1 MNEIITIA
9 SGTWKNVLRM
19 KVVYFLILCALV
31 LVASAIN
38 YDVLSMGL
46 QKELMI
52 DVSLVLNSIAAM
64 LVVISL
70 TFEIPK
76 ELREG
81 VASTLLSKPLGRFQ
95 YLLGKMC
102 GCVITGAIVC
112 ALIAIGSFFVFNMS
126 FGERIG
132 ITMFQ
137 THLLVILAL
146 IPMSALGV
154 LFAVLLPEVIAPI
167 ITVVVVWFAFST
179 KVLAGVPVLYGGIL
193 PDLDLFNFRAN
204 AVYQVQIPWMYVL
217 LVTLLGICYAAF
229 ALSIASIV
237 FERKDIK

>member
-179 KVLAGVPVLYGGIL
+179 KVLAGIPVLYGGIL

-217 LVTLLGICYAAF
+217 LVTLWGICYAAF

>member
-19 KVVYFLILCALV
+19 KVVYFLIFCALV

-46 QKELMI
+46 HKELMI
-52 DVSLVLNSIAAM
+52 DVALVLNSIAAL

-81 VASTLLSKPLGRFQ
+81 VASTLLAKPLGRFQ
-95 YLLGKMC
+95 YLLGKMI
-102 GCVITGAIVC
+102 GCIVTGAVIC
-112 ALIAIGSFFVFNMS
+112 FLIAVGSFIVFNIS
-126 FGERIG
+126 FAQRIDLA
-132 ITMFQ
+132 MFQ
-137 THLLVILAL
+137 SHLLVILAL

-167 ITVVVVWFAFST
+167 ITVVVIWFAFST
-179 KVLAGVPVLYGGIL
+179 KILQNVWGLYGGSL
-193 PDLDLFNFRAN
+193 PDLDLFNFKAN
-204 AVYQVQIPWMYVL
+204 AVYQINIPWMYIL
-217 LVTLLGICYAAF
+217 LVAVWGICYAAF
-229 ALSIASIV
+229 ALSLASII

>member
-95 YLLGKMC
+95 YLIGKMF
-102 GCVITGAIVC
+102 GCIVTGAVIC
-112 ALIAIGSFFVFNMS
+112 ALIAIGSFFIFNMS

-132 ITMFQ
+132 VTMFQ

-179 KVLAGVPVLYGGIL
+179 KFLAGIPVLYGGIL

-217 LVTLLGICYAAF
+217 LVTLWGICYAAF
-229 ALSIASIV
+229 ALSLASIV

>member
-31 LVASAIN
+31 LVASSIN

-95 YLLGKMC
+95 YLIGKMF
-102 GCVITGAIVC
+102 GCIVTGAVIC
-112 ALIAIGSFFVFNMS
+112 ALIAVGSFFIFNMS

-132 ITMFQ
+132 VTMFQ

-179 KVLAGVPVLYGGIL
+179 KFLAGIPVLYGGIL

-217 LVTLLGICYAAF
+217 LVTLWGICYAAF
-229 ALSIASIV
+229 ALSLASIV

>member
-102 GCVITGAIVC
+102 GCVITGAIIC
-112 ALIAIGSFFVFNMS
+112 ALIALGSFFVFNMS
-126 FGERIG
+126 FGEKIG
-132 ITMFQ
+132 VTMFQ

-179 KVLAGVPVLYGGIL
+179 KVLAGIPVLYGGIL

-204 AVYQVQIPWMYVL
+204 AVYQVQIPWMYIL
-217 LVTLLGICYAAF
+217 LVTLWGICYAAF

>member
-217 LVTLLGICYAAF
+217 LVTLWGICYAAF
-229 ALSIASIV
+229 ALSLASIV

>member
-95 YLLGKMC
+95 YLIGKMF
-102 GCVITGAIVC
+102 GCIVTGAVIC
-112 ALIAIGSFFVFNMS
+112 ALIAVGSFFIFNMS

-132 ITMFQ
+132 VTMFQ

-179 KVLAGVPVLYGGIL
+179 KFLAGIPVLYGGIL
-193 PDLDLFNFRAN
+193 PNLDLFNFRAN

-217 LVTLLGICYAAF
+217 LVTLWGICYAAF
-229 ALSIASIV
+229 ALSLASIV

>member
-19 KVVYFLILCALV
+19 KVVYFLIFCALV

-46 QKELMI
+46 HKELMI
-52 DVSLVLNSIAAM
+52 DVALVLNSIAAL

-81 VASTLLSKPLGRFQ
+81 VASTLLAKPLGRFQ
-95 YLLGKMC
+95 YLLGKMI
-102 GCVITGAIVC
+102 GCVVTGAVIC
-112 ALIAIGSFFVFNMS
+112 FLIAIGSFIVFNIS
-126 FGERIG
+126 FAQRIDV
-132 ITMFQ
+132 TMFQ
-137 THLLVILAL
+137 SHLLIILAL

-179 KVLAGVPVLYGGIL
+179 KFLSNIWGLYGGIL
-193 PDLDLFNFRAN
+193 PDLDLFNFKAN
-204 AVYQVQIPWMYVL
+204 AVYQVSIPWMYIL
-217 LVTLLGICYAAF
+217 LVAVWGIC
-229 ALSIASIV
+229 
-237 FERKDIK
+237 

>member
-102 GCVITGAIVC
+102 GCVITGAIIC
-112 ALIAIGSFFVFNMS
+112 ALIALGSFFVFNMS

-179 KVLAGVPVLYGGIL
+179 KVLAGIPVLYGGIL

-204 AVYQVQIPWMYVL
+204 AVYQVQIPWMYIL
-217 LVTLLGICYAAF
+217 LVTLWGICYAAF

>member
-19 KVVYFLILCALV
+19 KVVYFLIFCALV

-46 QKELMI
+46 HKELMI
-52 DVSLVLNSIAAM
+52 DVALVLNSIAAL

-81 VASTLLSKPLGRFQ
+81 VASTLLAKPLGRFQ
-95 YLLGKMC
+95 YQLGKMI
-102 GCVITGAIVC
+102 GCVVAGAVIC
-112 ALIAIGSFFVFNMS
+112 FLIAIGSFIVFNIS
-126 FGERIG
+126 FAQRIDV
-132 ITMFQ
+132 TMFQ
-137 THLLVILAL
+137 SHLLIILAL

-179 KVLAGVPVLYGGIL
+179 KFLSNIWGLYGGIL
-193 PDLDLFNFRAN
+193 PDLDLFNFKAN
-204 AVYQVQIPWMYVL
+204 AVYQVSIPWMYIL
-217 LVTLLGICYAAF
+217 LVAVWGICYAAF
-229 ALSIASIV
+229 ALSLASII

>member
-102 GCVITGAIVC
+102 GCVITGAIIC
-112 ALIAIGSFFVFNMS
+112 ALIALGSFFVFNMS

-217 LVTLLGICYAAF
+217 LVTLWGICYAAF

>member
-19 KVVYFLILCALV
+19 KVVYFLIFCALV

-46 QKELMI
+46 HKELMI
-52 DVSLVLNSIAAM
+52 DVALVLNSIAAL

-81 VASTLLSKPLGRFQ
+81 VASTLLAKPLGRFQ
-95 YLLGKMC
+95 YLLGKMI
-102 GCVITGAIVC
+102 GCVVTGAVIC
-112 ALIAIGSFFVFNMS
+112 FLIAIGSFIVFNIS
-126 FGERIG
+126 FAQRIDV
-132 ITMFQ
+132 TMFQ
-137 THLLVILAL
+137 SHLLIILAL

-179 KVLAGVPVLYGGIL
+179 KVLGGIL
-193 PDLDLFNFRAN
+193 PDLDLFNFKAN
-204 AVYQVQIPWMYVL
+204 AVYQVSIPWMYIL
-217 LVTLLGICYAAF
+217 LVAVWGICYAAF
-229 ALSIASIV
+229 ALSLASII

>member
-102 GCVITGAIVC
+102 GCVITGAIIC
-112 ALIAIGSFFVFNMS
+112 ALIAVGSFFVFNMS

-132 ITMFQ
+132 VTMFQ

-179 KVLAGVPVLYGGIL
+179 KVLAGIPVLYGGIL

-204 AVYQVQIPWMYVL
+204 AVYQVQIPWMYIL
-217 LVTLLGICYAAF
+217 LVTLWGICYAAF

>member
-19 KVVYFLILCALV
+19 KVVYFLIFCALV
-31 LVASAIN
+31 LVGSAYN

-70 TFEIPK
+70 TFEIPR

-95 YLLGKMC
+95 YLFGKMI
-102 GCVITGAIVC
+102 GCVVTGAVIC
-112 ALIAIGSFFVFNMS
+112 ALIAAGSFVIFHVA
-126 FGERIG
+126 FGDRI
-132 ITMFQ
+132 TVSMFQ
-137 THLLVILAL
+137 TQLLVILAMV
-146 IPMSALGV
+146 PMSAIGV
-154 LFAVLLPEVIAPI
+154 LFATVLPEVLAPI
-167 ITVVVVWFAFST
+167 LTVVAVWFAFST
-179 KVLAGVPVLYGGIL
+179 RILAGFWGLYGGIL

-204 AVYQVQIPWMYVL
+204 AVYQIQIPWMYVL
-217 LVTLLGICYAAF
+217 LVTLWGICYAAF
-229 ALSIASIV
+229 ALSLASIV

>member
-19 KVVYFLILCALV
+19 KVVYFLIFCALV

-46 QKELMI
+46 HKELMI
-52 DVSLVLNSIAAM
+52 DVALVLNSIAAL

-81 VASTLLSKPLGRFQ
+81 VASTLLAKPLGRFQ
-95 YLLGKMC
+95 YLLGKMI
-102 GCVITGAIVC
+102 GCVVTGAVIC
-112 ALIAIGSFFVFNMS
+112 FLIAIGSFIVFNIS
-126 FGERIG
+126 FAQRIDV
-132 ITMFQ
+132 TMFQ
-137 THLLVILAL
+137 SHLLIILAL

-179 KVLAGVPVLYGGIL
+179 KFLSNIWGLYGGIL
-193 PDLDLFNFRAN
+193 PDLDLFNFKAN
-204 AVYQVQIPWMYVL
+204 AVYQVSIPWMYIL
-217 LVTLLGICYAAF
+217 LVTVWGICYAAF
-229 ALSIASIV
+229 ALSLASII

>member
-31 LVASAIN
+31 LVASAVN

-102 GCVITGAIVC
+102 GCVVTGAVIC
-112 ALIAIGSFFVFNMS
+112 ALIAVGSFIVFNIS

-132 ITMFQ
+132 VTMFQ

-179 KVLAGVPVLYGGIL
+179 KILASVPVLYGGIL

-204 AVYQVQIPWMYVL
+204 AVYQVNIPWMYVL
-217 LVTLLGICYAAF
+217 LVTLWGICYAAF

>member
-102 GCVITGAIVC
+102 GCVITGAIISSGFCFPNTDEKVPEH
-112 ALIAIGSFFVFNMS
+112 FDFYN
-126 FGERIG
+126 
-132 ITMFQ
+132 
-137 THLLVILAL
+137 LVHIQ
-146 IPMSALGV
+146 P
-154 LFAVLLPEVIAPI
+154 
-167 ITVVVVWFAFST
+167 
-179 KVLAGVPVLYGGIL
+179 
-193 PDLDLFNFRAN
+193 
-204 AVYQVQIPWMYVL
+204 
-217 LVTLLGICYAAF
+217 
-229 ALSIASIV
+229 
-237 FERKDIK
+237 

>member
-9 SGTWKNVLRM
+9 SSTWKNVLRM
-19 KVVYFLILCALV
+19 KVVYFLIFCALV
-31 LVASAIN
+31 LVGSAYN

-95 YLLGKMC
+95 YLFGKMI
-102 GCVITGAIVC
+102 GCIVIC
-112 ALIAIGSFFVFNMS
+112 ALIAVGSFVIFNVA
-126 FGERIG
+126 FGDRISVS
-132 ITMFQ
+132 MLQ
-137 THLLVILAL
+137 TQLLVILAM
-146 IPMSALGV
+146 IPMSAIGV
-154 LFAVLLPEVIAPI
+154 LSPRSFPKFSLPSSRSWWSGLRSPHGFSRASGDFTAGSSPI
-167 ITVVVVWFAFST
+167 ST
-179 KVLAGVPVLYGGIL
+179 SSTSA
-193 PDLDLFNFRAN
+193 R
-204 AVYQVQIPWMYVL
+204 MR
-217 LVTLLGICYAAF
+217 
-229 ALSIASIV
+229 SIRS
-237 FERKDIK
+237 RSRGCTSCS

>member
-217 LVTLLGICYAAF
+217 LVTLWGICYAAF

>member
-102 GCVITGAIVC
+102 GCVITGAIIC
-112 ALIAIGSFFVFNMS
+112 ALIAVGSFFVFNMS

-132 ITMFQ
+132 VTMVQ

-179 KVLAGVPVLYGGIL
+179 KVLAGIPVLYGGIL

-204 AVYQVQIPWMYVL
+204 AVYQVQIPWMYIL
-217 LVTLLGICYAAF
+217 LVTLWGICYAAF

>member
-81 VASTLLSKPLGRFQ
+81 VASTLLSTPLGRFQ

-217 LVTLLGICYAAF
+217 LVTLWGICYAAF

>member
-95 YLLGKMC
+95 YLLGKMS
-102 GCVITGAIVC
+102 GCVITGAIIC
-112 ALIAIGSFFVFNMS
+112 ALIALGSFFVFNMS

-154 LFAVLLPEVIAPI
+154 LFAVVLPEVIAPI

-179 KVLAGVPVLYGGIL
+179 KILAGVPVLYGGIL

-204 AVYQVQIPWMYVL
+204 AVYQVQIPWMYIL
-217 LVTLLGICYAAF
+217 LVTLWGICYAAF

>member
-95 YLLGKMC
+95 YLIGKMF
-102 GCVITGAIVC
+102 GCIVTGAVIC
-112 ALIAIGSFFVFNMS
+112 ALIAVGSFFIFNMS

-132 ITMFQ
+132 VTMFQ

-179 KVLAGVPVLYGGIL
+179 KFLAGIPVLYGGIL

-217 LVTLLGICYAAF
+217 LVTLWGICYAAF
-229 ALSIASIV
+229 ALSLASIV